1 MYVSAVSLG
10 TMTFGGARHWL
21 YSQFGSPGQAEADRL
36 VGTVRYIGCANL
48 AAWQTGQ
55 ALGMSALH
63 DFSAFVSAQVNY
75 SLVSRE
81 VKRDILPMARA
92 QRLAV
97 TVWSPLAGGF
107 RTGKIDRHSPTAPGR
122 RETGGDFPPVK
133 RELAY
138 DIIDVA
144 RDIADRHDATAPQVA
159 IAWLQA
165 QPGVT
170 SDDLGQ
176 LNAVSA
182 LAPSYP
188 QWIQD
193 MFAHMRVPA

>member
-1 MYVSAVSLG
+1 
-10 TMTFGGARHWL
+10 
-21 YSQFGSPGQAEADRL
+21 
-36 VGTVRYIGCANL
+36 
-48 AAWQTGQ
+48 
-55 ALGMSALH
+55 MSALH